1 MANPL
6 SRVAM
11 GNLIKDSKPIISPRI
26 SPKVDSR
33 QSNLDYSEKDLIL
46 DIIKGEREVV
56 EVTKAN
62 KAITLEEAADR
73 IKNNR

>member
-1 MANPL
+1 MVNPL

-11 GNLIKDSKPIISPRI
+11 KNIIKDKSPIISARVDG
-26 SPKVDSR
+26 KV
-33 QSNLDYSEKDLIL
+33 SNLDNKENEIIL

-56 EVTKAN
+56 ERKTIN
-62 KAITLEEAADR
+62 TMITLDEAANR

>member
-11 GNLIKDSKPIISPRI
+11 GNLIKDKNPIISARI
-26 SPKVDSR
+26 EGNG
-33 QSNLDYSEKDLIL
+33 SNLDNKEEETIF
-46 DIIKGEREVV
+46 DIIKGTREVA
-56 EVTKAN
+56 EGKTRSAT
-62 KAITLEEAADR
+62 ITLEEAANR

>member
-11 GNLIKDSKPIISPRI
+11 GNIIKDKSSIISPRLEGNG
-26 SPKVDSR
+26 
-33 QSNLDYSEKDLIL
+33 SNLDNKENELIF
-46 DIIKGEREVV
+46 DIIKGTREVA
-56 EVTKAN
+56 EIKTKNAS
-62 KAITLEEAADR
+62 ITLEEAANR

>member
-1 MANPL
+1 MVNPL

-11 GNLIKDSKPIISPRI
+11 KNIIKDKSPIISARVDG
-26 SPKVDSR
+26 KVC
-33 QSNLDYSEKDLIL
+33 NLDNKENETIL

-56 EVTKAN
+56 ERKTIN
-62 KAITLEEAADR
+62 SMITLDEAANR